1 MPLVSV
7 LTAVHGDRA
16 DVLAA
21 AGASVRAQELP
32 AGWRLEWVV
41 QEDGPD
47 PGLAGAATG
56 SEYAAN
62 GEQLGVAVTRNLAL
76 ARVRGELVRVLDSDD
91 LLLPGALAEAI
102 EAFTAH
108 PRIHWVSGRPA
119 LAHGSYFQLLPEGVH
134 RPGVIGAYVREHRRA
149 PIHCA
154 GLTARTATVRALGGW
169 CANPRAEDIELVAAL
184 SELTPGYVS
193 AAPSWL
199 YRSHDGQTVRHSR
212 WRELHAESYLMI
224 HQRIAAARE
233 LRLRMGTN

>member
-16 DVLAA
+16 GVLAA
-21 AGASVRAQELP
+21 AGASVAAQQLP
-32 AGWRLEWVV
+32 AGWELEWVV
-41 QEDGPD
+41 QEDGVR
-47 PGLAGAATG
+47 PGLADAVPSAVYQA
-56 SEYAAN
+56 S

-91 LLLPGALAEAI
+91 VLLPGALAEAI
-102 EAFTAH
+102 EAFAAH
-108 PRIHWVSGRPA
+108 PEIHWVTGRPA
-119 LAHGSYFQLLPEGVH
+119 LERGSYFQLLPAGVQ

-169 CANPRAEDIELVAAL
+169 CANPRAEDIELVAAI

-193 AAPSWL
+193 AVPSWL
-199 YRSHDGQTVRHSR
+199 YRSHDGQTVRHPR
-212 WRELHAESYLMI
+212 WRELHAQSYLMI
-224 HQRIAAARE
+224 HQRLAAARA
-233 LRLRMGTN
+233 LRLRMGAN